1 MYGLG
6 VEKVLDELNRKY
18 PKKIIKIISSD
29 YLSNKKKAQE
39 TLEKIEKNKID
50 ILIGTQMI
58 SKGFNFPKLNC
69 VVVVDADFSGKGYD
83 LRTTEKNIQLYNQ
96 LSGRAGRFSKKS
108 LIIYQTMNPL
118 DGTLK
123 NLISN
128 NPEKFLANELTLR
141 EKNKLPPF
149 YRLISIIISAKIE
162 EDSYRGAL
170 EVKKKLISIS
180 NMQVLG
186 PVESPIF
193 RIKNKYRTRLL
204 IKTKNNNLIQKKLA
218 QVLENLRISKKI
230 KLMVDVDPINFT

>member
-1 MYGLG
+1 
-6 VEKVLDELNRKY
+6 
-18 PKKIIKIISSD
+18 
-29 YLSNKKKAQE
+29 
-39 TLEKIEKNKID
+39 
-50 ILIGTQMI
+50 
-58 SKGFNFPKLNC
+58 
-69 VVVVDADFSGKGYD
+69 
-83 LRTTEKNIQLYNQ
+83 
-96 LSGRAGRFSKKS
+96 
-108 LIIYQTMNPL
+108 MNPL